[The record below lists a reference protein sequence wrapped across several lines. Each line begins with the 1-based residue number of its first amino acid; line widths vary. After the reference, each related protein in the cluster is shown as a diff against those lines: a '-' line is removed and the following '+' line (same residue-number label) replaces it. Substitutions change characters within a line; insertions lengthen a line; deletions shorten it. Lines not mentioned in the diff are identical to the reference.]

1 MTSPPPELDSIRDA
15 LLGARSVLLTSHAHP
30 DGDSLGSQLA
40 LGAALR
46 QLGKQVRI
54 IDCDPAPDLYTFLPD
69 LGTIEIADNVTDR
82 FDAVVVLECSSLD
95 RTGLGGLDERPLINI
110 DHHPGNVMYGTLNWH
125 DESACACAELVSEL
139 IDTLGVPLTPAM
151 ATQLYVAILTDTGS
165 FRHANITPR
174 TFTICQKIATTGIN
188 PTDVASQVYNNGSLG
203 RLRLTG
209 MLLERMQLEHVS
221 HLIPDVTVIH
231 GNRVAVLRLNDAMLA
246 EAGCT
251 PDDIEG
257 IVNIP
262 LAARDVQAVVFF
274 KDTGAAMRVSLRSK
288 GSVDVRQVA
297 VSFGGGGHR
306 NAAGLTIEHPS
317 SETDSLVLSRVAAA
331 ITDSEP

>member
-1 MTSPPPELDSIRDA
+1 MTSPPPELDKIRDA
-15 LLGARSVLLTSHAHP
+15 LLGARSVLLTSHERP

-46 QLGKQVRI
+46 QIGKQVRI
-54 IDCDPAPDLYTFLPD
+54 IDYDPAPDLYAFLPD
-69 LGTIEIADNVTDR
+69 LETIEIADNVTDR
-82 FDAVVVLECSSLD
+82 FDTVVVLECSSLD
-95 RTGLGGLDERPLINI
+95 RTGLRGLDERPLINI

-139 IDTLGVPLTPAM
+139 IDALRVPLTPAM

-174 TFTICQKIATTGIN
+174 TFTICQKIAATGIN

-209 MLLERMQLEHVS
+209 MLLERMQLEH
-221 HLIPDVTVIH
+221 

-246 EAGCT
+246 KAGCT
-251 PDDIEG
+251 PDDLEG

-262 LAARDVQAVVFF
+262 LAARDVRAVVFF
-274 KDTGAAMRVSLRSK
+274 KDTGAATRVSLRSK
-288 GSVDVRQVA
+288 NNVDVRQVA

-306 NAAGLTIEHPS
+306 NAAGLTIEHSS
-317 SETDSLVLSRVAAA
+317 SETDSLLLSRVAAA
-331 ITDSEP
+331 IADSKP

>member
-1 MTSPPPELDSIRDA
+1 MTSPPPELDRIRDA
-15 LLGARSVLLTSHAHP
+15 LLGARSVLLTSHERP

-54 IDCDPAPDLYTFLPD
+54 IDYDLAPDLYAFLPD

-82 FDAVVVLECSSLD
+82 FDTVVVLECSSLD
-95 RTGLGGLDERPLINI
+95 RTGLRGLDERPLINI

-139 IDTLGVPLTPAM
+139 IDALRVPLTPAM

-174 TFTICQKIATTGIN
+174 TFTICQKIAATGIN

-209 MLLERMQLEHVS
+209 MLLERMQLE
-221 HLIPDVTVIH
+221 H

-262 LAARDVQAVVFF
+262 LAARDVRAVVFF
-274 KDTGAAMRVSLRSK
+274 KDTGTAMRVSLRSK
-288 GSVDVRQVA
+288 DSVDVRQVA

-306 NAAGLTIEHPS
+306 NAAGLTIEHSS
-317 SETDSLVLSRVAAA
+317 SETDSLLLSRVAAA
-331 ITDSEP
+331 IADSEP

>member
-1 MTSPPPELDSIRDA
+1 MTSPPPELGKIRDA
-15 LLGARSVLLTSHAHP
+15 LLGARSVLLTSHERP

-54 IDCDPAPDLYTFLPD
+54 IDYDPAPDLYAFLPD
-69 LGTIEIADNVTDR
+69 LGTIEISDNVTDR
-82 FDAVVVLECSSLD
+82 FDTVVVLECSSLD
-95 RTGLGGLDERPLINI
+95 RTGLRGLDERPLINI

-174 TFTICQKIATTGIN
+174 TFTICQKIAATGIN

-209 MLLERMQLEHVS
+209 MLLERMQLE
-221 HLIPDVTVIH
+221 H

>member
-1 MTSPPPELDSIRDA
+1 MTSPPPELDRIRDA
-15 LLGARSVLLTSHAHP
+15 LLGARSVLLTSHERP

-54 IDCDPAPDLYTFLPD
+54 IDYDPAPDLYAFLPD
-69 LGTIEIADNVTDR
+69 LGTIEISDNVTDR
-82 FDAVVVLECSSLD
+82 FDTVVVLECSSLD
-95 RTGLGGLDERPLINI
+95 RTGLRGLDERPIINI

-209 MLLERMQLEHVS
+209 MLLERMQLEH
-221 HLIPDVTVIH
+221 

-246 EAGCT
+246 EAGCP

-331 ITDSEP
+331 IADSEP

>member
-174 TFTICQKIATTGIN
+174 TFTICQKIAATGIN

-209 MLLERMQLEHVS
+209 MLLERMQLE
-221 HLIPDVTVIH
+221 H

-262 LAARDVQAVVFF
+262 LAARDVRAVVFF

-288 GSVDVRQVA
+288 DSVDVRQVA

-306 NAAGLTIEHPS
+306 NAAGLTLESPS
-317 SETDSLVLSRVAAA
+317 PETDSLLLSRVAAA
-331 ITDSEP
+331 IADSEP

>member
-1 MTSPPPELDSIRDA
+1 MTSPPPELSRIRDA
-15 LLGARSVLLTSHAHP
+15 LLGARSVLLTSHERP

-54 IDCDPAPDLYTFLPD
+54 IDYDPAPDLYAFLPD
-69 LGTIEIADNVTDR
+69 LGTIEISDNVTDR
-82 FDAVVVLECSSLD
+82 FDTVVVLECSSLD
-95 RTGLGGLDERPLINI
+95 RTGLRGLDERPLINI

-209 MLLERMQLEHVS
+209 MLLERMQLEH
-221 HLIPDVTVIH
+221 
-231 GNRVAVLRLNDAMLA
+231 GNRIAVLRLNDAMLA
-246 EAGCT
+246 KAGCT
-251 PDDIEG
+251 PDDLEG

-288 GSVDVRQVA
+288 GSVDIRQVA

>member
-1 MTSPPPELDSIRDA
+1 MTSPPPELDRIRDA
-15 LLGARSVLLTSHAHP
+15 LLGARSVLLTSHERP

-54 IDCDPAPDLYTFLPD
+54 IDYDPAPDLYAFLPD

-82 FDAVVVLECSSLD
+82 FDTVVVLECSSLD
-95 RTGLGGLDERPLINI
+95 RTGLRGLDERPLINI

-209 MLLERMQLEHVS
+209 MLLERMQLEH
-221 HLIPDVTVIH
+221 

>member
-1 MTSPPPELDSIRDA
+1 MTSPPPELGRIRDA
-15 LLGARSVLLTSHAHP
+15 LLGARSVLLTSHERP

-54 IDCDPAPDLYTFLPD
+54 IDYDPAPDLYAFLPD
-69 LGTIEIADNVTDR
+69 LGTIEISDNVTDR
-82 FDAVVVLECSSLD
+82 FDTVVVLECSSLD
-95 RTGLGGLDERPLINI
+95 RTGLRGLDERPLINI

-174 TFTICQKIATTGIN
+174 TFTICQKIAATGIN

-209 MLLERMQLEHVS
+209 MLLERMQLE
-221 HLIPDVTVIH
+221 H

-274 KDTGAAMRVSLRSK
+274 KDTGAALRVSLRSK

-331 ITDSEP
+331 IADSKP

>member
-1 MTSPPPELDSIRDA
+1 VTSPPPELGRIRDA
-15 LLGARSVLLTSHAHP
+15 LLGARSVLLTSHERP

-54 IDCDPAPDLYTFLPD
+54 IDYDPAPDLYAFLPD
-69 LGTIEIADNVTDR
+69 LETIEIADNVTDR
-82 FDAVVVLECSSLD
+82 FDTVVVLECSSLD
-95 RTGLGGLDERPLINI
+95 RTGLRGLDERPIINI

-209 MLLERMQLEHVS
+209 MLLERMQLEHG
-221 HLIPDVTVIH
+221 H
-231 GNRVAVLRLNDAMLA
+231 RVAVLRLNDAMLA

>member
-1 MTSPPPELDSIRDA
+1 MTSPPPDLDRIRDA
-15 LLGARSVLLTSHAHP
+15 LLGARSVLLTSHERP

-54 IDCDPAPDLYTFLPD
+54 IDYDPAPDLYAFLPD
-69 LGTIEIADNVTDR
+69 LGTIEIADNVTDG
-82 FDAVVVLECSSLD
+82 FDTVVVLECSSLD
-95 RTGLGGLDERPLINI
+95 RTGLRGLDERPLINI

-139 IDTLGVPLTPAM
+139 IDALRVPLTPAM

-174 TFTICQKIATTGIN
+174 TFTICQKIAATGIN

-209 MLLERMQLEHVS
+209 MLLERMQLEH
-221 HLIPDVTVIH
+221 
-231 GNRVAVLRLNDAMLA
+231 GNRVAVLRLNDAMLT

-262 LAARDVQAVVFF
+262 LAARDVRAVVFF

-288 GSVDVRQVA
+288 NNVDVRQVA

-306 NAAGLTIEHPS
+306 NAAGLTIEHS
-317 SETDSLVLSRVAAA
+317 SSDTDSLVVSRVAAA
-331 ITDSEP
+331 IADSEP